1 MDILHSQVSSKL
13 TFLKVYHGD
22 PEKIGAVVVWYSQ
35 LSSTL
40 TFANIYFVVAALVE
54 ARVYIY
60 ILGVCVC
67 ALCEYACSRESVC
80 VREREKE
87 RVLACVCL
95 RSFVC
100 VRVGSLLMRSGTKNC

>member
-1 MDILHSQVSSKL
+1 MDVLNSQVSSKP

-60 ILGVCVC
+60 IYW
-67 ALCEYACSRESVC
+67 AFAC
-80 VREREKE
+80 VR
-87 RVLACVCL
+87 CVNMH
-95 RSFVC
+95 
-100 VRVGSLLMRSGTKNC
+100 VRVSRFV